1 MPAGRSSALPEI
13 EGEIDE
19 AYLAAALTRAGRSSH
34 PGALTLA
41 VLADGR
47 QSSPV
52 LSLTPPNGAGYV
64 LKIFARENWRNP
76 LLGDGNIEARLF
88 ANGVTRAMPA
98 PLSVPSIDLA
108 LHKGRDEIW
117 LLMDDVSAGI
127 LPRGA
132 FDEEKARWLLSAFAA
147 LHARYWEKAEEL
159 AALPLLSLEANIAV
173 ILEPIL
179 AFGGRRPAEGWRG
192 AGLEKITVLKPM
204 LPILFDVLGPADT
217 EYFLD
222 LGDHREGWV
231 RVFAEAPHTFCH
243 GDIRRANLALFSPDR
258 IVAFDWDMASN
269 APAALDLAWYW
280 FLQFWAYPANDGRH
294 IADREPLLAYYMG
307 RLADTLGRRF
317 DRRTFE
323 RAFDLAWLKVFLQLG
338 FCLIDPISGKHSAE
352 DRARVGALVGRAMD
366 EAKRIHDKHV
376 R

>member
-1 MPAGRSSALPEI
+1 MHALPRI
-13 EGEIDE
+13 DGEMDE
-19 AYLAAALTRAGRSSH
+19 AYLAAALTRAGRNGH

-52 LSLTPPNGAGYV
+52 LSLKTPDAAAYV

-76 LLGDGNIEARLF
+76 VLGDGNIEARLL
-88 ANGVTRAMPA
+88 ASGVMRTLPA
-98 PLSVPSIDLA
+98 PLFVPSIDLA
-108 LHKGRDEIW
+108 FHQGRDEIW

-132 FDEEKARWLLSAFAA
+132 FDDDKARWLLSAFAA
-147 LHARYWEKAEEL
+147 LHARYWEETDEL

-179 AFGGRRPAEGWRG
+179 ALGGRRPVEGWRG

-204 LPILFDVLGPADT
+204 LPILFDLLGPANT

-222 LGDHREGWV
+222 LGDDREGWV

-258 IVAFDWDMASN
+258 VVAFDWDMASN

-294 IADREPLLAYYMG
+294 VPDHEPLLAYYMD
-307 RLADTLGRRF
+307 RLADHLGRRF
-317 DRRTFE
+317 DHGTFQ
-323 RAFDLAWLKVFLQLG
+323 RSFDLAWLKVFLQLG
-338 FCLIDPISGKHSAE
+338 FCLIDPISGKHSAG
-352 DRARVGALVGRAMD
+352 DRARVGALVRRAMD

-376 R
+376 H

>member
-1 MPAGRSSALPEI
+1 MDSQLSALPEI

-34 PGALTLA
+34 AGALTIA

-52 LSLTPPNGAGYV
+52 LSLKSPNGAGYV

-76 LLGDGNIEARLF
+76 VLGDGNIEARLF
-88 ANGVTRAMPA
+88 ASGVTRALPA
-98 PLSVPSIDLA
+98 PLFAPSIDLA
-108 LHKGRDEIW
+108 FHKGRDEIW
-117 LLMDDVSAGI
+117 LLMEDVSAGM

-132 FDEEKARWLLSAFAA
+132 FNEEKARWLLSAFAA
-147 LHARYWEKAEEL
+147 LHARYWEKTEEL
-159 AALPLLSLEANIAV
+159 AALPLLSLEENIAV

-179 AFGGRRPAEGWRG
+179 ALGGRRPVEGWRG

-204 LPILFDVLGPADT
+204 VPILFDVLGPADT
-217 EYFLD
+217 DYFLD
-222 LGDHREGWV
+222 LGDHREGWT
-231 RVFAEAPHTFCH
+231 RALAEAPHTFCH

-280 FLQFWAYPANDGRH
+280 FLQFWAYPANDGRG
-294 IADREPLLAYYMG
+294 IADREPLLAYYMD
-307 RLADTLGRRF
+307 RLVDRLGRRF
-317 DRRTFE
+317 DSTMFE
-323 RAFDLAWLKVFLQLG
+323 RSFDLAWLKVFLQLG
-338 FCLIDPISGKHSAE
+338 FCLIDPIIGPHSAE
-352 DRARVGALVGRAMD
+352 DRARVKAIVRRAMD
-366 EAKRIHDKHV
+366 EAKRIHDRHV

>member
-1 MPAGRSSALPEI
+1 MDSRMYALPQVGSEM
-13 EGEIDE
+13 DE
-19 AYLAAALTRAGRSSH
+19 AYLAAALTRAGGKCD

-41 VLADGR
+41 LLADGR

-52 LSLTPPNGAGYV
+52 WSLKSPSGAAYV
-64 LKIFARENWRNP
+64 LKIFSRENWRNP
-76 LLGDGNIEARLF
+76 ILGDGNIEARLF
-88 ANGVTRAMPA
+88 ANGVMRTLPA
-98 PLSVPSIDLA
+98 PLFVPSIDLA
-108 LHKGRDEIW
+108 FHPGRDEIW
-117 LLMDDVSAGI
+117 MLMEDVSAGI

-132 FDEEKARWLLSAFAA
+132 FDEEKARWMLSAFAA

-222 LGDHREGWV
+222 LGDHRQDWV

-280 FLQFWAYPANDGRH
+280 FLQFWAYPATDGRH
-294 IADREPLLAYYMG
+294 VADREPLLAYYMD
-307 RLADTLGRRF
+307 RLAHHLGRRF

-323 RAFDLAWLKVFLQLG
+323 RSFDLAWLKVFLQLG

-352 DRARVGALVGRAMD
+352 DRARVGALVRQAMD

-376 R
+376 H